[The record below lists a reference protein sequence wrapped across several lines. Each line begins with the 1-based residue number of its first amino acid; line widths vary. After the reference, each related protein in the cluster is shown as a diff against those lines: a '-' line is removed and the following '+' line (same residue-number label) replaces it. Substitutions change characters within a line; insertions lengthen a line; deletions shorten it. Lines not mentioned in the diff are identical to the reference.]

1 MEHAEKSLV
10 VGKLITSKES
20 IHPYVTTRQ
29 VAERFFN
36 IQNLDALALVEENM
50 PVGIVTRTKLLFK
63 LFRRYGFELYERKPI
78 ITISDKNPLIVK
90 EDESLDTAIDK
101 ALKRSPEDIYDE
113 IIVTDDSGF
122 YKGLLSV
129 KQMIIQ
135 QSNVLANS
143 IIQREM
149 ANAKAKEFEELNK
162 IKSQFIAN
170 VTHELRSPVNVII
183 GLAELMRVSA
193 ERGYVEQLK
202 DRISLLMSTA
212 INLRA
217 IVTNILD
224 LSKIEAGKMEVIYEH
239 FDIVTLIREVAD
251 TIKVLLGNKPV
262 DVILNLPEN
271 SLIINSDP
279 VKVRQI
285 ITNIASN
292 AAKFTEKGK
301 ITITLE
307 ANNNNAIV
315 SISDTGIGI
324 KDEDIEKLFVAFTQL
339 EDSKTKR
346 HEGTGLGLTITKNL
360 LNLIGGNISVSSKF
374 GEGTTFKITVPSK
387 NE

>member
-1 MEHAEKSLV
+1 MEEVDKKTLV
-10 VGKLITSKES
+10 GELITSTEY
-20 IHPYVTTRQ
+20 IPPYLTTRK

-36 IQNLDALALVEENM
+36 TQNLDALALVEDNI
-50 PVGIVTRTKLLFK
+50 PVGIVTRAKLLFK

-78 ITISDKNPLIVK
+78 ITISDENPLIVK
-90 EDESLDTAIDK
+90 EDETLDTAIDK

-113 IIVTDDSGF
+113 IIVTDDKGF

-149 ANAKAKEFEELNK
+149 AHAKAKEFEELNK

-193 ERGYVEQLK
+193 ERGYIEQLK

-239 FDIVTLIREVAD
+239 FDIVNLVREVAD
-251 TIKVLLGNKPV
+251 TTKVLLGNKPV

-307 ANNNNAIV
+307 YNNNNAII

-324 KDEDIEKLFVAFTQL
+324 KDEDMEKLFVAFTQL
-339 EDSKTKR
+339 EDAKTKR

-360 LNLIGGNISVSSKF
+360 LNLIGGSISVSSKF